1 MIQGPSPEDNVYR
14 TLSPSLNNN
23 DGDMDDVPVT
33 SNNNSSS
40 HRPFVRQVSQIDAP
54 LVKTGILGTSSNLV
68 NSIVGAGII
77 GIPFAIN
84 EAGLVVGIILL
95 ILVAMATDKTLRMI
109 VELASF
115 HPIVRHLGVHT
126 FEDLMRIPFGN
137 VGSHF
142 ILLSMFVLAY
152 GAMVAYLLIVKD
164 TVRC

>member
-1 MIQGPSPEDNVYR
+1 MSQSLSPDDNVYR
-14 TLSPSLNNN
+14 TMGPSHT
-23 DGDMDDVPVT
+23 T
-33 SNNNSSS
+33 SNNNRNISNDRSNNNNN
-40 HRPFVRQVSQIDAP
+40 HHPVRRQVSQIDAP

-77 GIPFAIN
+77 GIPFALG
-84 EAGLVVGIILL
+84 EAGLVVGVVLL
-95 ILVAMATDKTLRMI
+95 ILVSVATDKTLRMI

-115 HPIVRHLGVHT
+115 HPTLRHLGVHT

-137 VGSHF
+137 WGSNF
-142 ILLSMFVLAY
+142 ILFSMFVLAY